1 VSASSALAQSDRSA
15 ISAPNAVLLATQIDS
30 LAKSHKQIAMT
41 LNETVETLKELKTRV
56 NSEMAANLDRIESFK
71 EITNQLFWLFAVLGA
86 VSGILGVIV
95 TFRTTKQQEQ
105 LRSDYRSE
113 RNFYEERAREYE
125 RQQLE
130 LHSRVLRI
138 YENQAM
144 IGEKYGKH
152 SDEIFNLQEAYSGG
166 MAKITTTFKE
176 ILEDI
181 KGISQF
187 KVEESK
193 FVIDAL
199 KQQAEAA
206 QMLPQIQSELNELRR
221 ERDERMDDL
230 LQDTTTLSIRSRH
243 EFTEPDRELQATI
256 FQFRIKMDG
265 MSKPFL
271 NKYFDKE
278 HYGPVFYYRGLIAF
292 LDSDILSAHKML
304 KISERLAPIPDNGPE
319 AMERE
324 PRFRAAFTQFYLALI
339 EKNYGNMRTAKD
351 HIEKSYRIYGQE
363 EKSELL
369 TLVTLA
375 EIHSYLPTGLER
387 AHNALKE
394 VLERAEMKVKAKTLN
409 NTERQYVSRA
419 HLIDGHISYIEN
431 KWQEARAAYEKVLEI
446 NNRNYY
452 AHYSLGQ
459 ILQEEGNSQQA
470 QAAFAKALQ
479 CLLES
484 KHLETKPERG
494 TQISLNALG
503 YLCVRD
509 TDKMQAQRYRDVVR
523 EHLIKVREMDGFE
536 LKHFSFKSKR
546 MVAKDE
552 FLNELFE

>member
-1 VSASSALAQSDRSA
+1 
-15 ISAPNAVLLATQIDS
+15 
-30 LAKSHKQIAMT
+30 M
-41 LNETVETLKELKTRV
+41 
-56 NSEMAANLDRIESFK
+56 
-71 EITNQLFWLFAVLGA
+71 
-86 VSGILGVIV
+86 
-95 TFRTTKQQEQ
+95 
-105 LRSDYRSE
+105 
-113 RNFYEERAREYE
+113 
-125 RQQLE
+125 
-130 LHSRVLRI
+130 LRI

-144 IGEKYGKH
+144 IGEKYGAH
-152 SDEIFNLQEAYSGG
+152 SEKIFGQQEAYAHG
-166 MAKITTTFKE
+166 MAEITTMFKD
-176 ILEDI
+176 ILENI
-181 KGISQF
+181 KGISGF

-193 FVIDAL
+193 LAVDAL
-199 KQQAEAA
+199 RKQAEAA
-206 QMLPQIQSELNELRR
+206 RLLPQIQAELADLRR
-221 ERDERMDDL
+221 ERDDRMDDL
-230 LQDTTTLSIRSRH
+230 LQDTTALSIRSRH
-243 EFTEPDRELQATI
+243 EFTEPDRELQAI
-256 FQFRIKMDG
+256 VFQFRVKMDG

-271 NKYFDKE
+271 NKYVDKE

-292 LDSDILSAHKML
+292 LDGDILSAHKML
-304 KISERLAPIPDNGPE
+304 KISEKLAPIPNSGPD
-319 AMERE
+319 AMAPE

-339 EKNYGNMRTAKD
+339 EKNYGTMRAAKD

-375 EIHSYLPTGLER
+375 EVHSYLPTGLER

-394 VLERAEMKVKAKTLN
+394 ILERAEMKVKAKTLN
-409 NTERQYVSRA
+409 NKERQYVSRA
-419 HLIDGHISYIEN
+419 HLISGHISYIEN

-459 ILQEEGNSQQA
+459 ILQEEGNPQQA
-470 QAAFAKALQ
+470 QAAFDKALQ

-494 TQISLNALG
+494 TQIALNALS

-509 TDKMQAQRYRDVVR
+509 ADKARAQRYREVVR

-546 MVAKDE
+546 MVTKDE